1 MIVILRKTK
10 DDESWEVEEVLEE
23 QLAFQKHDGTL
34 TLMVHH
40 GTNRPYLAKELC
52 EVYHQ
57 RKMKELSEV
66 SDNIADSTKS
76 ESNNFKR
83 GHRKSMFNSTQK
95 RKIYAEH
102 TFDKKSKCALA
113 RKYKCSE
120 KTIRN
125 IIKEFG

>member
-1 MIVILRKTK
+1 MISILREKK
-10 DDESWEVEEVLEE
+10 DDESWTVDEVLDE

-40 GTNRPYLAKELC
+40 GTNRPYLVKEVC

-57 RKMKELSEV
+57 RKLKELSENV
-66 SDNIADSTKS
+66 TKQTKS
-76 ESNNFKR
+76 ETNNFQR
-83 GHRKSMFNSTQK
+83 GHRKSMFTQEQK
-95 RKIYAEH
+95 RKIYAE
-102 TFDKKSKCALA
+102 FVYESKSKSALA
-113 RKYKCSE
+113 REYKCSE

>member
-10 DDESWEVEEVLEE
+10 DDESWTVDEVLDE
-23 QLAFQKHDGTL
+23 QLALKLHDGTL
-34 TLMVHH
+34 GLMVHH
-40 GTNRPYLAKELC
+40 GTNQPYLVKEVC

-57 RKMKELSEV
+57 NKLKELSENV
-66 SDNIADSTKS
+66 TKPTKS
-76 ESNNFKR
+76 EANNFRR
-83 GHRKSMFNSTQK
+83 GHRKSMFTQEQK
-95 RKIYAEH
+95 RKIYAEY

-113 RKYKCSE
+113 REYKCSE